1 MVTVQSLY
9 PALAPYGFEST
20 ANICYGSW
28 RNYAV
33 SILPAQYSI
42 FQLSFAVRA
51 DKQDKTLAKT
61 LRNELRQQLGKGLST
76 VLNQGSAIQFAYRF
90 DNKSPQEQQ
99 FVRVADAIAAAL
111 SAHGLSPA
119 CTCAVCGGGTPESLC
134 VVNTYQP
141 VHAACMRQ
149 KVETIRE
156 QAEDNKENGSYLTGL
171 VGALLGA
178 LVGSLIPI
186 LVLIGT
192 NTISA
197 FLYALIPLAAM
208 FGYRKFKGKSDK
220 ISIVIV
226 VLISLLFVAFTDLIY
241 VAYQFKEHLGWSLG
255 NSISFVIR
263 YFGELDN
270 WFDTGV
276 LTSDILKSLLFMGL
290 GIVVSWGY
298 LSKTGTAEV
307 KTATTLM
314 GTLRP
319 NPMFAQDYS
328 QEAEPVYGQEAESVY
343 SQAEEAAPSQPRQTL
358 YWNGQNKGE

>member
-1 MVTVQSLY
+1 MVNAQSLY

-20 ANICYGSW
+20 GNICYGSW

-51 DKQDKTLAKT
+51 DKQDKTLAKS
-61 LRNELRQQLGKGLST
+61 LRNELRQQLGKGLSA
-76 VLNQGSAIQFAYRF
+76 VLNQGNAIQFTYRF

-99 FVRVADAIAAAL
+99 FVRAADAIAAAL

-119 CTCAVCGGGTPESLC
+119 ATCAICGGGTPESLC
-134 VVNTYQP
+134 MVNTYQP
-141 VHAACMRQ
+141 VHGACMHQ
-149 KVETIRE
+149 KVETVRE
-156 QAEDNKENGSYLTGL
+156 QAEDNKENGSYLTGTLGAILGGL
-171 VGALLGA
+171 VGTILP
-178 LVGSLIPI
+178 LVMLIA
-186 LVLIGT
+186 T
-192 NTISA
+192 DT
-197 FLYALIPLAAM
+197 LYALLFALVPLAAM

-226 VLISLLFVAFTDLIY
+226 IVVSILAVVLM
-241 VAYQFKEHLGWSLG
+241 AYAVIMYYIMQQMGVGLGTAM
-255 NSISFVIR
+255 SFVSR
-263 YFGELDN
+263 FMSGSDFAELLGQF
-270 WFDTGV
+270 WKGF
-276 LTSDILKSLLFMGL
+276 LFMGL

-298 LSKTGTAEV
+298 LTKTGTAEV
-307 KTATTLM
+307 KAATTLM

-343 SQAEEAAPSQPRQTL
+343 SQAEEAAPSRPRQTL

>member
-1 MVTVQSLY
+1 MVNAQSLY

-20 ANICYGSW
+20 GNICYGSW

-51 DKQDKTLAKT
+51 DKQDKTLAKS
-61 LRNELRQQLGKGLST
+61 LRNELRQQLGKGLSA
-76 VLNQGSAIQFAYRF
+76 VLNQGSAIQFTYRF

-99 FVRVADAIAAAL
+99 FVRAADAIAAAL
-111 SAHGLSPA
+111 SAHGLHPA
-119 CTCAVCGGGTPESLC
+119 NTCAVCGGGTPESLC

-171 VGALLGA
+171 VGALLGG

-226 VLISLLFVAFTDLIY
+226 VLISILFVAVIDFVYL
-241 VAYQFKEHLGWSLG
+241 AYLFQQHFHANFFQGLSLAFQNLG
-255 NSISFVIR
+255 R
-263 YFGELDN
+263 LDQ

-328 QEAEPVYGQEAESVY
+328 QEAEPVY
-343 SQAEEAAPSQPRQTL
+343 SQAEETAPGQPRQTL

>member
-1 MVTVQSLY
+1 MVNAQSLY

-20 ANICYGSW
+20 GNICYGSW

-33 SILPAQYSI
+33 SILPPQSSI
-42 FQLSFAVRA
+42 IQLVFAVRA
-51 DKQDKTLAKT
+51 DKNDKALDKA
-61 LRNELRQQLGKGLST
+61 LRTELRQQLGKGFSSKLYQDRC
-76 VLNQGSAIQFAYRF
+76 VFGIRF
-90 DNKSPQEQQ
+90 KGKTPLEQQ
-99 FVRVADAIAAAL
+99 FVQVADTIAATL
-111 SAHGLSPA
+111 SAHGLHPA
-119 CTCAVCGGGTPESLC
+119 NTCAVCGGGTPESLC

-171 VGALLGA
+171 VGALLGG

-226 VLISLLFVAFTDLIY
+226 VLISILFVAVIDFVYL
-241 VAYQFKEHLGWSLG
+241 AYLFQQHFHANFFQGLSLAFQNLG
-255 NSISFVIR
+255 R
-263 YFGELDN
+263 LDQ

-328 QEAEPVYGQEAESVY
+328 QEAEPVYGQEAEPVY
-343 SQAEEAAPSQPRQTL
+343 SQAEETAPGQPRQTL